1 MRGRVKWFSNKL
13 GYGFIESKNIE
24 KDIFVHFSEIQMD
37 GYKYLMEN
45 DIVEFE
51 FDENNNKALN
61 IKIIKTG
68 SQYQNLKLI
77 KKLNTVGGDN
87 EIKG

>member
-24 KDIFVHFSEIQMD
+24 KDIFVHFSEIQVD

-61 IKIIKTG
+61 VKIIKKG
-68 SQYQNLKLI
+68 SQV
-77 KKLNTVGGDN
+77 LNFEVNQKT
-87 EIKG
+87 KYSWRR

>member
-24 KDIFVHFSEIQMD
+24 KDIFVHFSEILVD

-61 IKIIKTG
+61 VKIIKKG
-68 SQYQNLKLI
+68 SQV
-77 KKLNTVGGDN
+77 LNFEVNQKT
-87 EIKG
+87 KYSWRR

>member
-37 GYKYLMEN
+37 EYKYLMEN

-51 FDENNNKALN
+51 FDESNNKALN
-61 IKIIKTG
+61 VKIIKKRK
-68 SQYQNLKLI
+68 SSI
-77 KKLNTVGGDN
+77 KS
-87 EIKG
+87 

>member
-1 MRGRVKWFSNKL
+1 MVMRGRVKWFSNKL

-37 GYKYLMEN
+37 EYKYLMEN

-51 FDENNNKALN
+51 FDKINNKALN
-61 IKIIKTG
+61 VKIIKKG
-68 SQYQNLKLI
+68 SQVSNFEVK
-77 KKLNTVGGDN
+77 
-87 EIKG
+87 